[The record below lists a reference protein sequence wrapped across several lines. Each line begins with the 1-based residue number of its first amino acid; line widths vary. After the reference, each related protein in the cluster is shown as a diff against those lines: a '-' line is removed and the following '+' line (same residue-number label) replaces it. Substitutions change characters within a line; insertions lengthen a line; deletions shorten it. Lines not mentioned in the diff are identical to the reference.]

1 MIFSKTSQAIFGAG
15 LILLMVSGCTVGPD
29 YTPPAL
35 ETPKEFNAHLPA
47 DDRPD
52 PAAPLPASWWTL
64 LGDEALTGLIRKA
77 AQANLD
83 IRIAQARLQE
93 SRAAGR
99 VAKAGYSPTIGT
111 YGAASVQ
118 RQSENSPSF
127 PKLPAPFP
135 GTDPESDLYRAG
147 FDTAWEI
154 DLFGHVTRSVEAA
167 DARLAVAQA
176 GRDDVVRV
184 VLAEVA
190 LNYVELRG
198 LQKRKAVLERNIRV
212 QKDTLAFTRNRLD
225 AGLGSELEVSQA
237 RAQMLSTKAA
247 LPGIEAGLRLRL
259 FQITTL
265 LGAHPGQSLQGLLAY
280 QELPQVPDQFF
291 ADIPSE
297 VLRRRPD
304 IKAAEKVL
312 AAETADIGVAT
323 ADLFPR
329 ISLLGGFG
337 WESGASSSLLDTASR
352 TWRLGPS
359 IQWPLFRGGRIR
371 ANIDVQTAQAEA
383 ALARYEKAVL
393 GVFQEVSTALADHS
407 HERQTARSLK
417 AAIAQSRKSVE
428 LSTALYQ
435 QGLSDILTVL
445 NTEALLLRVEDEYAL
460 SQTREWTSLIRL
472 YKALGGGWTT
482 F

>member
-1 MIFSKTSQAIFGAG
+1 MIFSKISQAILGAG

-35 ETPKEFNAHLPA
+35 ETPKAFKAHLPA

-52 PAAPLPASWWTL
+52 PAVPLPESWWAL

-83 IRIAQARLQE
+83 IRIAQARLRE

-111 YGAASVQ
+111 SGAASVQ

-127 PKLPAPFP
+127 PTLPAPFP
-135 GTDPESDLYRAG
+135 ATDPESDLYRAG

-154 DLFGHVTRSVEAA
+154 DVFGRVTRSVEAA

-212 QKDTLAFTRNRLD
+212 QKDTLAFTRNRLE

-237 RAQMLSTKAA
+237 RAQMLSTKAT
-247 LPGIEAGLRLRL
+247 LPGIEAGIRLRL

-265 LGAHPGQSLQGLLAY
+265 LGLHPGQPLQGLLAY
-280 QELPQVPDQFF
+280 QDLPQVPERFF

-297 VLRRRPD
+297 VVRRRPD

-337 WESGASSSLLDTASR
+337 WESGASSSLLDTASQ

-359 IQWPLFRGGRIR
+359 IQWPLFQGGRIR

-417 AAIAQSRKSVE
+417 AAITQSRKSVE

-460 SQTREWTSLIRL
+460 SRTREWTSLIRL
-472 YKALGGGWTT
+472 YKALGGGWAKV
-482 F
+482 